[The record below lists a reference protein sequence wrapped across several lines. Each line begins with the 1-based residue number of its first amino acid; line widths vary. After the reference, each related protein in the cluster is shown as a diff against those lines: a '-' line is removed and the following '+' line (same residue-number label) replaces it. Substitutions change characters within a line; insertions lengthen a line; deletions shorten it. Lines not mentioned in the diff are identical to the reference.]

1 VASAKGEQKK
11 KSKGNKTG
19 NAACRG
25 LKGNPRRKRKRK
37 RKKNMQKT
45 KKRRR
50 SRQKRRESSCIT
62 ACYKGDH

>member
-1 VASAKGEQKK
+1 MASTKGEQKR
-11 KSKGNKTG
+11 KSKGNKKG
-19 NAACRG
+19 SAACRG
-25 LKGNPRRKRKRK
+25 LKGTSRRKRKRT